1 MSNRLIPVVLAAALT
16 GCYKTNYTTGAKTSA
31 DPKDDIMHHR
41 AIFGIVE
48 LPGPVNLAEVCPS
61 GIAKVHT
68 ERDFIDGVLGYLTN
82 FWVWIGGAL
91 IVTVAILFWF
101 WRSTS
106 ANASARRMVKTS
118 SALGIRSVAPARS
131 LLILPSNASPMP

>member
-41 AIFGIVE
+41 ALFGIVE

-82 FWVWIGGAL
+82 YLYAPSSIKVWCKSGKSAL
-91 IVTVAILFWF
+91 ITRDNDGGVAMEI
-101 WRSTS
+101 TE
-106 ANASARRMVKTS
+106 
-118 SALGIRSVAPARS
+118 P
-131 LLILPSNASPMP
+131 